1 MQKCLVTGG
10 AGFIGS
16 NLAERLLGDGV
27 QVRVLDNLTT
37 GFLENLKPFLGDI
50 DFKQGDVRDLDTLQ
64 EIMVGVEVVFTRRQ
78 WSQYLN
84 P

>member
-1 MQKCLVTGG
+1 MKKCLVTGG

-16 NLAERLLGDGV
+16 NLVERLIGDGV

-64 EIMVGVEVVFTRRQ
+64 KLWLEWRWCFTRRQ